1 MKQKKKIVF
10 SLFYFSSF
18 FSHAEAQSLQ
28 QLYDLADQHNQQITV
43 SQTGLS
49 AASEAVMVAKN
60 AMLPN
65 LELSASGSYIGDA
78 TLLSRGFST
87 SGTTSVILAGLG
99 PQKVE
104 NGRQKSPHWGNSL
117 LRRFHR

>member
-18 FSHAEAQSLQ
+18 FSQAEAQSLQ

-49 AASEAVMVAKN
+49 AASEAVMVSKN

-65 LELSASGSYIGDA
+65 VELSASGSYIGDA
-78 TLLSRGFST
+78 TLMSRGFST
-87 SGTTSVILAGLG
+87 SGTTSVILAGL
-99 PQKVE
+99 KIKEIVAM
-104 NGRQKSPHWGNSL
+104 KA
-117 LRRFHR
+117 